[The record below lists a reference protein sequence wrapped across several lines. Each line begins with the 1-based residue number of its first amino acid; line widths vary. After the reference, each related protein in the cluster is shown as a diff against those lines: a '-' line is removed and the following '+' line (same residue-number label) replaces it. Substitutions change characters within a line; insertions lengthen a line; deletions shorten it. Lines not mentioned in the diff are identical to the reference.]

1 MRHKI
6 TVLFLVLT
14 LLLNLAA
21 CGNSSS
27 TLTDA
32 GTTDIE
38 TDTSDS
44 TDEST
49 ATDAGTTSQEEHS
62 SDEMPVSAAPDT
74 GTDTSDNT
82 DEPTATDA
90 GTTSQ
95 GEHSSNE
102 MPTSVAPDMGTDTS
116 GNTDKPTTATGILI
130 AYFSR
135 AGENYNVGVIE
146 KGNTEIV
153 AEMIAEQTGGD
164 LFHIETVDSYPENYQ
179 ECTNVAQQEQ
189 RDNARPE
196 LSATVAN
203 MDGYDTIYLG
213 YPIWWGDMPMAVYT
227 FLESYDFAGKTIIPF
242 CTHAGSGLAGT
253 VRSITSACPG
263 ASVESGLAVSG
274 TTAQNDREST
284 KNAVI
289 QWLEK

>member
-1 MRHKI
+1 
-6 TVLFLVLT
+6 
-14 LLLNLAA
+14 
-21 CGNSSS
+21 
-27 TLTDA
+27 
-32 GTTDIE
+32 
-38 TDTSDS
+38 
-44 TDEST
+44 
-49 ATDAGTTSQEEHS
+49 
-62 SDEMPVSAAPDT
+62 MPVSAAPDT

-90 GTTSQ
+90 GATSQ

-102 MPTSVAPDMGTDTS
+102 MPASVAPDIGRDSLSVLGELALAPDIGTDTS
-116 GNTDKPTTATGILI
+116 DDTDEPTTATSILI

>member
-1 MRHKI
+1 MKHKV

-32 GTTDIE
+32 GTTSQGEHSSDEIPVNVAPDIE
-38 TDTSDS
+38 TDTSD
-44 TDEST
+44 
-49 ATDAGTTSQEEHS
+49 G
-62 SDEMPVSAAPDT
+62 
-74 GTDTSDNT
+74 T

-90 GTTSQ
+90 GATSQ

-102 MPTSVAPDMGTDTS
+102 MPASVAPDIGRDSLSVLGELALAPDIGTDTS
-116 GNTDKPTTATGILI
+116 DDTDEPTTATSILI

-135 AGENYNVGVIE
+135 TGENYNVGVIE

-263 ASVESGLAVSG
+263 ASVESGLAISG
-274 TTAQNDREST
+274 TTAQNDRESA

-289 QWLEK
+289 QWLKK